1 MIQPDKVAF
10 RAGINRNITRPVIRM
25 RFHESFA
32 GRTTQA
38 AGKSVRVDWAY
49 YFLFQTDSPG
59 ATFVDNCTK
68 VFATNKYSEATGA
81 IKNWS
86 SIEFRSLKAV

>member
-10 RAGINRNITRPVIRM
+10 PAGINRNIARPVVRM

-38 AGKSVRVDWAY
+38 AGKRIRVDWTY
-49 YFLFQTDSPG
+49 FFLFQTDSPG
-59 ATFVDNCTK
+59 STFVDDGTK
-68 VFATNKYSEATGA
+68 VFATNEDSEATGA
-81 IKNWS
+81 IKNRS
-86 SIEFRSLKAV
+86 SIEFRSQKAV